1 MELKTLNKS
10 EEQINIVKWFNF
22 QLWKLNQTLLMEV
35 MLELQILKVALQT
48 EENYLLKINGV
59 SPLST
64 LGILYKTNI
73 SQMKMNK
80 K

>member
-1 MELKTLNKS
+1 MEHKTLNKS
-10 EEQINIVKWFNF
+10 EEQIKIVKWCNF
-22 QLWKLNQTLLMEV
+22 QLWKLNQTLLIQA
-35 MLELQILKVALQT
+35 MLVLQILKVALQT

-59 SPLST
+59 SPLLT
-64 LGILYKTNI
+64 PGILYKTNI

>member
-1 MELKTLNKS
+1 
-10 EEQINIVKWFNF
+10 
-22 QLWKLNQTLLMEV
+22 MEV
-35 MLELQILKVALQT
+35 MLELQIPKVALQT

-64 LGILYKTNI
+64 PGILLQTNI
-73 SQMKMNK
+73 SQMKKNK

>member
-1 MELKTLNKS
+1 MEHKTLNKL
-10 EEQINIVKWFNF
+10 EELINIVKWFNF
-22 QLWKLNQTLLMEV
+22 QLWKLNQTLLMRV
-35 MLELQILKVALQT
+35 MLVLQILKVALQT

-64 LGILYKTNI
+64 PGILFKTNI